1 MYPYTVPDKA
11 LLRLTAHPAKRR
23 APPQPDV
30 RPPLRSIGHRTRI
43 QQARHKR
50 GRSAPACGLGHR
62 PGLAGTRKGYPFL
75 LCTPLHR
82 HADVRLCCAG
92 KRPKGARSPIFGHT
106 RVSIALFRQICDSIP
121 AQNLL
126 THSIKYGQK
135 HRQKMSLPLPKTPPV
150 WVVFLAVLLPIM
162 QASRLSSHGRSVPP
176 ARCSPSQ
183 GPDGPVRR
191 AFVSRLSAPA
201 RNKKHHPSGWC
212 FWQGQKGSNSRHAV
226 LETAALPT
234 ELYPY
239 VVGLRGLEPG
249 TGRL

>member
-1 MYPYTVPDKA
+1 MCPYTVPDKA

-30 RPPLRSIGHRTRI
+30 RPPLCSIGHRTRI

-92 KRPKGARSPIFGHT
+92 KRPKGARSPIFGHI
-106 RVSIALFRQICDSIP
+106 RVSIALFRQICNAIP

-135 HRQKMSLPLPKTPPV
+135 HRQNMSLPLPAIKNTTRLGGVFGRGRKARTLDTRFWRPLLYQLSYTPMWWAFGDSNP
-150 WVVFLAVLLPIM
+150 
-162 QASRLSSHGRSVPP
+162 
-176 ARCSPSQ
+176 
-183 GPDGPVRR
+183 GPDGYEP
-191 AFVSRLSAPA
+191 SALT
-201 RNKKHHPSGWC
+201 N
-212 FWQGQKGSNSRHAV
+212 
-226 LETAALPT
+226 
-234 ELYPY
+234 
-239 VVGLRGLEPG
+239 
-249 TGRL
+249 

>member
-1 MYPYTVPDKA
+1 MCPYTVPDKA

-50 GRSAPACGLGHR
+50 GWSAPTCGLGHR

-106 RVSIALFRQICDSIP
+106 RVSIALFRQICNSIP

-126 THSIKYGQK
+126 THSIKYGQT
-135 HRQKMSLPLPKTPPV
+135 HRQKMSLPPPK
-150 WVVFLAVLLPIM
+150 I
-162 QASRLSSHGRSVPP
+162 
-176 ARCSPSQ
+176 
-183 GPDGPVRR
+183 
-191 AFVSRLSAPA
+191 
-201 RNKKHHPSGWC
+201 KHHPSGWC
-212 FWQGQKGSNSRHAV
+212 FWQSFSRSCRRVGSPLTDAACPRHAAPR
-226 LETAALPT
+226 LKALTAL
-234 ELYPY
+234 
-239 VVGLRGLEPG
+239 
-249 TGRL
+249 

>member
-1 MYPYTVPDKA
+1 MCPYTVPDKA

-50 GRSAPACGLGHR
+50 GQSAPACGLGHR

-92 KRPKGARSPIFGHT
+92 KRPKGTRSPIFGHT
-106 RVSIALFRQICDSIP
+106 RVSIALFRQICNLIP

-126 THSIKYGQK
+126 THSIKYGQT
-135 HRQKMSLPLPKTPPV
+135 HRQKMFLPLP
-150 WVVFLAVLLPIM
+150 AI
-162 QASRLSSHGRSVPP
+162 
-176 ARCSPSQ
+176 
-183 GPDGPVRR
+183 
-191 AFVSRLSAPA
+191 
-201 RNKKHHPSGWC
+201 KKHHPSGWC
-212 FWQGQKGSNSRHAV
+212 FWQSFSRSCRRVGSPLTDAACPRHAAPR
-226 LETAALPT
+226 LKALTAL
-234 ELYPY
+234 
-239 VVGLRGLEPG
+239 
-249 TGRL
+249 

>member
-1 MYPYTVPDKA
+1 MCPYTVPDKA

-92 KRPKGARSPIFGHT
+92 KRPKGARSPIFGHIW
-106 RVSIALFRQICDSIP
+106 VSIALFRQICNSIP

-126 THSIKYGQK
+126 THSIKCGQK
-135 HRQKMSLPLPKTPPV
+135 HRQKMSLPLPAIKNTTRLGGVFVYGVRKRWICIFDRWIRTPEINESV
-150 WVVFLAVLLPIM
+150 TFYSA
-162 QASRLSSHGRSVPP
+162 LSG
-176 ARCSPSQ
+176 SQ
-183 GPDGPVRR
+183 
-191 AFVSRLSAPA
+191 SS
-201 RNKKHHPSGWC
+201 K
-212 FWQGQKGSNSRHAV
+212 
-226 LETAALPT
+226 
-234 ELYPY
+234 
-239 VVGLRGLEPG
+239 
-249 TGRL
+249 

>member
-1 MYPYTVPDKA
+1 MCPYTVPDKA

-92 KRPKGARSPIFGHT
+92 KRPKGTRSPIFGHI
-106 RVSIALFRQICDSIP
+106 RVSIALFRQICNLIP
-121 AQNLL
+121 TQNLL

-135 HRQKMSLPLPKTPPV
+135 HRQKMSLPLPAIKNTTRLGGVFGRGRKARTLDTRFWRPLLYQLSYTPMWWAFGDSNP
-150 WVVFLAVLLPIM
+150 
-162 QASRLSSHGRSVPP
+162 
-176 ARCSPSQ
+176 
-183 GPDGPVRR
+183 GPDGYEP
-191 AFVSRLSAPA
+191 SALT
-201 RNKKHHPSGWC
+201 N
-212 FWQGQKGSNSRHAV
+212 
-226 LETAALPT
+226 
-234 ELYPY
+234 
-239 VVGLRGLEPG
+239 
-249 TGRL
+249 

>member
-1 MYPYTVPDKA
+1 MCPYTVPDKA

-106 RVSIALFRQICDSIP
+106 RVSIALFRQICNLIP

-126 THSIKYGQK
+126 THSIKYGQT
-135 HRQKMSLPLPKTPPV
+135 HRQKMSLPLLAIKNTTRLGGVFGRGRKARTLDTRFWRPLLYQLSYTPMWWAFGDSNP
-150 WVVFLAVLLPIM
+150 
-162 QASRLSSHGRSVPP
+162 
-176 ARCSPSQ
+176 
-183 GPDGPVRR
+183 GPDGYEP
-191 AFVSRLSAPA
+191 SALT
-201 RNKKHHPSGWC
+201 N
-212 FWQGQKGSNSRHAV
+212 
-226 LETAALPT
+226 
-234 ELYPY
+234 
-239 VVGLRGLEPG
+239 
-249 TGRL
+249 

>member
-1 MYPYTVPDKA
+1 MCPYTVPDKA

-106 RVSIALFRQICDSIP
+106 RVSIALFRQSCNLIP

-135 HRQKMSLPLPKTPPV
+135 HRQKMSLPLPAIKNTTRLGG
-150 WVVFLAVLLPIM
+150 VFGSPSPDHADESALLSRTQRAPGTLLP
-162 QASRLSSHGRSVPP
+162 
-176 ARCSPSQ
+176 
-183 GPDGPVRR
+183 
-191 AFVSRLSAPA
+191 VSRP
-201 RNKKHHPSGWC
+201 
-212 FWQGQKGSNSRHAV
+212 
-226 LETAALPT
+226 
-234 ELYPY
+234 
-239 VVGLRGLEPG
+239 
-249 TGRL
+249 

>member
-1 MYPYTVPDKA
+1 MCPYTVPDKA

-43 QQARHKR
+43 QQARYKR

-106 RVSIALFRQICDSIP
+106 RVSIALFRQICNLIP

-126 THSIKYGQK
+126 THSIKYGQT
-135 HRQKMSLPLPKTPPV
+135 HRQKMSLPLP
-150 WVVFLAVLLPIM
+150 AI
-162 QASRLSSHGRSVPP
+162 
-176 ARCSPSQ
+176 
-183 GPDGPVRR
+183 
-191 AFVSRLSAPA
+191 
-201 RNKKHHPSGWC
+201 KKHHPSGWC

>member
-1 MYPYTVPDKA
+1 MCPYTVPDKA

-30 RPPLRSIGHRTRI
+30 RPPLRSFGHRTRI

-50 GRSAPACGLGHR
+50 GRSSAPACGLGHR

-106 RVSIALFRQICDSIP
+106 RVSIALFRQICNSIP

-135 HRQKMSLPLPKTPPV
+135 HRQKMSLPLPAIKNTTRLGGVFGRGRKARTLDTRFWRPLLYQLSYTPMWWAFGDSNP
-150 WVVFLAVLLPIM
+150 
-162 QASRLSSHGRSVPP
+162 
-176 ARCSPSQ
+176 
-183 GPDGPVRR
+183 GPDGYEP
-191 AFVSRLSAPA
+191 SALT
-201 RNKKHHPSGWC
+201 N
-212 FWQGQKGSNSRHAV
+212 
-226 LETAALPT
+226 
-234 ELYPY
+234 
-239 VVGLRGLEPG
+239 
-249 TGRL
+249 